1 MKTCF
6 ELKTISANDEIST
19 RRSCDIISR
28 GIYSTL
34 DKAQSGM
41 MSDIE
46 SAEKYGIG
54 HYFGYI
60 IEEKNV
66 DSETPYMRFKTY
78 RTYNSHGE
86 PNDECLIDYNA
97 ENSFYGRKPE
107 DIKFSVG
114 DIVWAL
120 QYHELVLCIVGWLPP
135 TTAWYQERKAS
146 CLKKYGNADRFYLDA
161 TDDSYGLYTLGD
173 GDTHCHVLCPMV
185 FPSGKEVPEK
195 AAFLLRKKLEEKKAA
210 D

>member
-6 ELKTISANDEIST
+6 VLKAICVGDEIST
-19 RRSCDIISR
+19 RRSCDLMSL

-34 DKAQSGM
+34 EKAHLGM

-46 SAEKYGIG
+46 STEKYGMS
-54 HYFGYI
+54 HHFGYI
-60 IEEKNV
+60 IEEKAVNP
-66 DSETPYMRFKTY
+66 ENPYQGFKTC

-107 DIKFSVG
+107 DIRFSVG

-120 QYHELVLCIVGWLPP
+120 HYHELVLCIVGWLPP
-135 TTAWYQERKAS
+135 TTAWYQERKAYS
-146 CLKKYGNADRFYLDA
+146 LKKYGNADCFYLDT

-173 GDTHCHVLCPMV
+173 GDTHCHILCPMV
-185 FPSGKEVPEK
+185 FPSGKEVPKEK
-195 AAFLLRKKLEEKKAA
+195 VLQLRKKLEEMKATH
-210 D
+210 